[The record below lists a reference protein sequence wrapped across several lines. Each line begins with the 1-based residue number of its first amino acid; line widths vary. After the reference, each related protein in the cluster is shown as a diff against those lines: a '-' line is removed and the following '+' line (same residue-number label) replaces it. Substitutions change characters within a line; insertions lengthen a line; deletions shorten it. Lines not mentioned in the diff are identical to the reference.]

1 MEKSIDEQAIIA
13 LTAELEYNHKIS
25 IVHKPIK
32 TNLYDL
38 NTYIVVNQAHP
49 LNGLHVSKRSN
60 NDSSVEYFITNA
72 RGALKT
78 KNVSKSSIVNLY
90 DELDII
96 YNKTDMFK
104 RAEIARVES
113 LSEYINS
120 VWRAITAHNAYE

>member
-90 DELDII
+90 DELD
-96 YNKTDMFK
+96 NK
-104 RAEIARVES
+104 I
-113 LSEYINS
+113 
-120 VWRAITAHNAYE
+120 